1 MKNKFIN
8 EVNKIKKLMFINEDC
23 DNEQDAIEFLKS
35 KDYTI
40 YSKKEKKDLSI
51 GCDAK
56 PLIKCIKE
64 HIDNNE
70 SSLRYNIK
78 STSNDCY
85 ILLTSGTKVT
95 SPGTTKKLDE
105 YYIFFWEDGSVVLLI
120 TMTEDKLKKFSA
132 DVGVHTQGAE
142 YGGKNIVRYML
153 QGEYECD
160 NNDINIYDFFYK
172 GFVTE
177 DNYYKIASD
186 KDPKDKINVS
196 QIDGINNTDSFSKI
210 GDIINKIL
218 NN

>member
-8 EVNKIKKLMFINEDC
+8 EVNKIKKLMLIDEACTED
-23 DNEQDAIEFLKS
+23 EAIKLLKD

-40 YSKKEKKDLSI
+40 YSKKEKEDLSI
-51 GCDAK
+51 GCDTK

-95 SPGTTKKLDE
+95 SPGTTKKLYE

-120 TMTEDKLKKFSA
+120 TMTEDKLKKYSD
-132 DVGVHTQGAE
+132 DVDIHT
-142 YGGKNIVRYML
+142 GGLKYSGKKIVRYML

-186 KDPKDKINVS
+186 KDPKDKKYLS
-196 QIDGINNTDSFSKI
+196 QIDEINKTDSFSKI
-210 GDIINKIL
+210 GDIINKIK
-218 NN
+218 